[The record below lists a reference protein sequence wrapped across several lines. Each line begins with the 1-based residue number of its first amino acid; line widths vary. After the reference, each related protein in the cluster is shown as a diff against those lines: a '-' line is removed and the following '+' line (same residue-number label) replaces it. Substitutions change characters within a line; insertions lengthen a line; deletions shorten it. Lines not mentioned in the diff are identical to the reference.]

1 MRMKMLLLLLLRHLI
16 LHKTVLLS
24 FEVSQL
30 LLLLLCEW
38 GNLL

>member
-1 MRMKMLLLLLLRHLI
+1 MLLLLRHSI
-16 LHKTVLLS
+16 LQKTVLLS

-30 LLLLLCEW
+30 LLLLLLLLCEW